1 MLVANLAKLELLLAN
16 PFAPPLQLAHRNL
29 SAATEGTTP
38 VPPYQQ
44 PATTTLTTARFL
56 TRILLDDILSA

>member
-29 SAATEGTTP
+29 SAATEGTNTARQ
-38 VPPYQQ
+38 VPPSS
-44 PATTTLTTARFL
+44 TASHHRL
-56 TRILLDDILSA
+56 NYRPLPYAHTA